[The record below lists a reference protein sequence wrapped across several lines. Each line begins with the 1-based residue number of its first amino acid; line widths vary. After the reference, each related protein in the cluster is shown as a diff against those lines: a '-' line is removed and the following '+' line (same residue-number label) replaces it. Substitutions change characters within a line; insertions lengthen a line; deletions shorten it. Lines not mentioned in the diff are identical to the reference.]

1 MFWSVSTFPGSML
14 SSTISNM
21 DLDNRG
27 HFVKLIPSLTG
38 SSFLSLQAV
47 PFFLY
52 KQFLSFFIGSFFLS
66 SQLVPSFL
74 FLEVPSFLYKQ
85 FLTFFIG
92 SSSLSLQAVPSFLYR
107 LFLPF
112 FIGSS
117 FPFLQLVPS
126 FLYRQVLPFFI
137 HSSFLFGYVV
147 LSCLNRQFL
156 PFFAGS
162 SFLPQQVVSSFPLSN
177 VYALKNFARRSGLP
191 KMGLLA
197 DLISHITSSKH
208 LYSSLNNLSSNPMFL
223 KVVSINS
230 MVMQQNLFLW
240 MQTAFLGLH

>member
-52 KQFLSFFIGSFFLS
+52 KQFLPFFIGSFFL
-66 SQLVPSFL
+66 
-74 FLEVPSFLYKQ
+74 
-85 FLTFFIG
+85 FFG
-92 SSSLSLQAVPSFLYR
+92 SSFLSLQAVPPFLSGSSFLSLQIVSSLLHR
-107 LFLPF
+107 QFLPF
-112 FIGSS
+112 
-117 FPFLQLVPS
+117 LELVPS
-126 FLYRQVLPFFI
+126 FLYRYVFQFFI
-137 HSSFLFGYVV
+137 GSSFLFVCVV
-147 LSCLNRQFL
+147 PSCLNRQFL

-191 KMGLLA
+191 KMGLIA
-197 DLISHITSSKH
+197 DLISHITSSKY
-208 LYSSLNNLSSNPMFL
+208 LYSSLNNLNSNPIFL

-240 MQTAFLGLH
+240 MQTVFLGLH

>member
-47 PFFLY
+47 PSFLY
-52 KQFLSFFIGSFFLS
+52 KQFLPFFIGSFFLS

-74 FLEVPSFLYKQ
+74 FLEVLSFLYRQ
-85 FLTFFIG
+85 FLTFFTG
-92 SSSLSLQAVPSFLYR
+92 SSFRSLQVVSCFLHR
-107 LFLPF
+107 QFLPF
-112 FIGSS
+112 F
-117 FPFLQLVPS
+117 VA
-126 FLYRQVLPFFI
+126 
-137 HSSFLFGYVV
+137 SSFLSLQVGPSILYT
-147 LSCLNRQFL
+147 QFL

-197 DLISHITSSKH
+197 DLISHITSSKY
-208 LYSSLNNLSSNPMFL
+208 LYSSLNNLSSNPIFL